1 MQLDLD
7 IKEIESDEFM
17 TFKAGVKPNYV
28 KIEEALIEIGGRG
41 IPGAKFKKLALEK
54 AGWKYGKLI
63 SYGAHPDTAADAFNK
78 VRPILL
84 ATQKEDEILAQLDGD
99 GAETQH

>member
-1 MQLDLD
+1 MQLD
-7 IKEIESDEFM
+7 ISEINRDEFL

-41 IPGAKFKKLALEK
+41 IDGAKFKKDVLEK

-63 SYGAHPDTAADAFNK
+63 SYGAHPDVAADAFNK
-78 VRPILL
+78 LREVLL
-84 ATQKEDEILAQLDGD
+84 DTQDKDEII
-99 GAETQH
+99 ERFH